1 MKKLYSLFFI
11 CASSTLSVFAQ
22 TPPLPNGGFESW
34 EGSGSSMEPV
44 SYNSNKTGTGYATSG
59 PQTLFQD
66 NTTMHSGTYSAR
78 METVS
83 FVIATV
89 NGSLTSGIV
98 NAPSTN
104 KLQGY
109 LGTIQNTTT
118 TDIRRISF
126 DGRPDS
132 LVGWYKYVQS
142 TSTSGTGGANEQG
155 KVRAILHMGHYY
167 DPETP
172 VSSNHPDSTV
182 NKIGD
187 ATFLTPMANVSAWT
201 RFSVPF
207 TYVDGRT
214 PQYIMLNC
222 TSSNNQNTS
231 VAGSKMWLDDVA
243 VVYNSTTGIDNPAA
257 KSENNVKVYAADKT
271 IYIDFLIRT
280 ETESTLS
287 VYDLSGKLVVSQKI
301 TNNKLTTV
309 NMSNVNPGIYLYQ
322 LSGTGFQKSGK
333 LQIQ

>member
-1 MKKLYSLFFI
+1 MKKIYSLLFACPSAI
-11 CASSTLSVFAQ
+11 SVFAQ
-22 TPPLPNGGFESW
+22 TPQLPNAGFEAW

-44 SYNSNKTGTGYATSG
+44 NYNSNKTGTGYAPSG

-83 FVIATV
+83 FIIATV

-109 LGTIQNTTT
+109 IGTIQGTSTS
-118 TDIRRISF
+118 DVRRIAF

-132 LVGWYKYVQS
+132 LVGWYKYTQS

-155 KVRAILHMGHYY
+155 KVRAILHVGQYY

-172 VSSNHPDSTV
+172 VSGNHPDSTV

-187 ATFLTPMANVSAWT
+187 ALFLTPMSNVGTWT

-207 TYVDGRT
+207 NYVSAAT
-214 PQYIMLNC
+214 PQYILLNC
-222 TSSNNQNTS
+222 TSSANQNTS
-231 VAGSKMWLDDVA
+231 VAGSKMWLDDLELI
-243 VVYNSTTGIDNPAA
+243 YNTTTGIDNPAL
-257 KSENNVKVYAADKT
+257 KSEKNVKVYSNEKT
-271 IYIDFLIRT
+271 IYVDFLVRSQNT
-280 ETESTLS
+280 STLK
-287 VYDLSGKLVVSQKI
+287 VYDLTGRLVLAKEIINDHLSTI
-301 TNNKLTTV
+301 S
-309 NMSNVNPGIYLYQ
+309 MSDVTPGIYMYQ
-322 LSGTGFQKSGK
+322 LSGTGFQTSGK

>member
-22 TPPLPNGGFESW
+22 TPALPNGGFEAW
-34 EGSGSSMEPV
+34 EGSGTSMEPV

-66 NTTMHSGTYSAR
+66 NTTMHSGTYCAR

-83 FVIATV
+83 FIIATV

-155 KVRAILHMGHYY
+155 KVRAILHVGQYY

-207 TYVDGRT
+207 NYVDGRT

-231 VAGSKMWLDDVA
+231 VAGSKMWLDDVE
-243 VVYNSTTGIDNPAA
+243 VIYNSTTGINNPAA
-257 KSENNVKVYAADKT
+257 KSENNVKVYSADKT

-309 NMSNVNPGIYLYQ
+309 NMSNVNSGVYLYQ

>member
-1 MKKLYSLFFI
+1 MKKIYPILFV
-11 CASSTLSVFAQ
+11 CASAFGAYAQSTPQ
-22 TPPLPNGGFESW
+22 LPNAGFENW
-34 EGSGSSMEPV
+34 EGSGSSEEPV

-59 PQTLFQD
+59 PQTLFKD

-83 FVIATV
+83 FIIATV

-109 LGTIQNTTT
+109 IGTIEGASG
-118 TDIRRISF
+118 TDVRRIGF

-155 KVRAILHMGHYY
+155 KVRAILHVGQYY

-172 VSSNHPDSTV
+172 VSGNHPDSSA

-187 ATFLTPMANVSAWT
+187 ALFLTPMANVNTWT

-207 TYVDGRT
+207 NYVDGRT
-214 PQYIMLNC
+214 PQYILLNC

-231 VAGSKMWLDDVA
+231 VAGSKMWLDDIQMI
-243 VVYNSTTGIDNPAA
+243 YNTSTGIDNPAL
-257 KSENNVKVYAADKT
+257 KSEKNVKVYASDKT
-271 IYIDFLIRT
+271 IYVDFLVRSQSQ
-280 ETESTLS
+280 STLM
-287 VYDLSGKLVVSQKI
+287 VYDLTGKLVTTQQISGD
-301 TNNKLTTV
+301 KLTAIS
-309 NMSNVNPGIYLYQ
+309 MSDVAPGIYMYQ
-322 LSGTGFQKSGK
+322 LTGTGFRKSGK
-333 LQIQ
+333 LEIQ